1 MHNST
6 IGGKWF
12 LYEGQWLALHPGKYL
27 QTSTEFKLKYLRVD
41 GKGWCPHS
49 RAKGKRSMN
58 LQSEI
63 SSALKDA
70 MREKNESKLASL
82 RSVLTAI
89 KNKEKEVRRSLE
101 DPEIISL
108 ISTQIK
114 QRKESIDHYR
124 KAGREDLAKAEE
136 SEMHILQAYMPEEL
150 SAEEMSQALDE
161 VISEVGADSM
171 KDMGKVM
178 KAAMSKLA
186 GRADGRVINE
196 MVREKLS
203 R

>member
-1 MHNST
+1 MA
-6 IGGKWF
+6 
-12 LYEGQWLALHPGKYL
+12 Q
-27 QTSTEFKLKYLRVD
+27 
-41 GKGWCPHS
+41 S
-49 RAKGKRSMN
+49 REKRKRPMN

-161 VISEVGADSM
+161 VISEVGAVSM

-178 KAAMSKLA
+178 KAAMAKLA